1 MLNYTLANAN
11 VKAFK
16 NFCQEERS
24 HIDQVIFERIAE
36 SQGMRNCTD
45 IMFTLTSLMAHV
57 MGGFGDYLFG
67 LAFLGHIRRDAV
79 DIRMGLDKREFE
91 QRMR

>member
-1 MLNYTLANAN
+1 MLNYTLANTN

-16 NFCQEERS
+16 TFCQEERS

-45 IMFTLTSLMAHV
+45 IM
-57 MGGFGDYLFG
+57 GGFGGYLFG
-67 LAFLGHIRRDAV
+67 LAFLGHIRRDAGY
-79 DIRMGLDKREFE
+79 IQMGLDKREFE

>member
-11 VKAFK
+11 VKGFK
-16 NFCQEERS
+16 NFCQEERG

-36 SQGMRNCTD
+36 AQGMRTCTD
-45 IMFTLTSLMAHV
+45 IIYTITDDPHRKKAELV
-57 MGGFGDYLFG
+57 
-67 LAFLGHIRRDAV
+67 AFLGHISLEAV
-79 DIRMGLDKREFE
+79 DIQMGLDKREFE

>member
-1 MLNYTLANAN
+1 MLNYTLANTN

-45 IMFTLTSLMAHV
+45 IVFTLANVIAHV
-57 MGGFGDYLFG
+57 MGDSGGYLFD
-67 LAFLGHIRRDAV
+67 RVPNAV
-79 DIRMGLDKREFE
+79 T
-91 QRMR
+91 